1 MPLQASGEGGP
12 SGNSRGVAHPGGGIQ
27 NIQSGMG
34 AISIGDRES
43 ALLAQS
49 QYDNIGHH
57 HHHHPSNTPQGFHR

>member
-34 AISIGDRES
+34 AISIGKS
-43 ALLAQS
+43 IL
-49 QYDNIGHH
+49 
-57 HHHHPSNTPQGFHR
+57 